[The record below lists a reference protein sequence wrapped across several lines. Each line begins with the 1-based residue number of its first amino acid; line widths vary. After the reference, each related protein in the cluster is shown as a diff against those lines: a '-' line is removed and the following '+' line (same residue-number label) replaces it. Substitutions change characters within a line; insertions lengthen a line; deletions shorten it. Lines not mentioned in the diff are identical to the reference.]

1 MFNVYIRIA
10 MKNIWITGG
19 SRGIGLETVKA
30 FLADHFTVVVLT
42 RNCNALAG
50 LQEQYP
56 KTLICKSIDLIN
68 IRKDDLPKLQVDAL
82 INNAGALV
90 NKSFES
96 ITSEDL
102 HRVYRTNVFG
112 PIHLIQMLMP
122 QFSKGIHVV
131 NISSIGGVTG
141 SVKFAGLSAYSSS
154 KGALSILTECLQA
167 EYGESTNWT
176 FNCLALGAVQTE
188 MLEEAF
194 PGYQAPVHPEQMA
207 EYIKHFTLNNQKVM
221 RGRVVEV
228 SLSTP

>member
-1 MFNVYIRIA
+1 

-30 FLADHFTVVVLT
+30 FLVDDYTVVVLT
-42 RNCNALAG
+42 RNCDALSA
-50 LQEQYP
+50 LQVQYP
-56 KTLICKSIDLIN
+56 NTLICKSVDLLN
-68 IRKDDLPKLQVDAL
+68 ICKEELPDLQVDAL

-96 ITSEDL
+96 ITPQDL
-102 HRVYRTNVFG
+102 QRTFGTNVFG
-112 PIHLIQMLMP
+112 PIRLMQLLMP
-122 QFSKGIHVV
+122 QFNERIHVV
-131 NISSIGGVTG
+131 NVSSIGGVTG
-141 SVKFAGLSAYSSS
+141 TVKFSGLSAYSSS

-167 EYGESTNWT
+167 EYGEVTNWT

-194 PGYQAPVHPEQMA
+194 PGYQAPVRPEQIA
-207 EYIKHFTLNNQKVM
+207 SYIKQFTLNNHKVM

-228 SLSTP
+228 SVSTP